1 LKYTLHNLKYTLHN
15 FKYREK
21 LTQMRNRNGNIIT
34 HDIQDV
40 SGGILNILGGGSMD
54 YSE

>member
-1 LKYTLHNLKYTLHN
+1 MLYKFRYE
-15 FKYREK
+15 EK

-34 HDIQDV
+34 HDIQSV
-40 SGGILNILGGGSMD
+40 SGGILNVLGGGSMD